1 MKIYEFDAL
10 LIKHETLNSAY
21 IEFPFDVEQEFGTK
35 GQVKVLAYFD
45 GYEYRGSLA
54 KMGHSCHFLGL
65 NQKVREAI
73 GKNPGDTI
81 HVKLQKDEAE
91 RILELPEEFEKLLDN
106 ETKARDFFKALSY
119 SNQKKFT
126 DWIISAKKIETRDK
140 RIKEAIEML
149 RNGVKK

>member
-54 KMGHSCHFLGL
+54 KMGHPCHFLGL

-73 GKNPGDTI
+73 GKNPGDII

-91 RILELPEEFEKLLDN
+91 RILDIPEDFENLLDIN
-106 ETKARDFFKALSY
+106 NKAKDFFSSLSY

-126 DWIISAKKIETRDK
+126 DWIISAKKKETREK
-140 RIKEAIEML
+140 RMEEAIDML
-149 RNGVKK
+149 LKGIKK

>member
-1 MKIYEFDAL
+1 
-10 LIKHETLNSAY
+10 
-21 IEFPFDVEQEFGTK
+21 VEQEFGTK

-73 GKNPGDTI
+73 GKNPGDII
-81 HVKLQKDEAE
+81 HVRLQKDEAE
-91 RILELPEEFEKLLDN
+91 RILDIPEDFENLLDIN
-106 ETKARDFFKALSY
+106 NKAKDFFSSLSY

-126 DWIISAKKIETRDK
+126 DWIISAKKKETREK
-140 RIKEAIEML
+140 RMEEAIDML
-149 RNGVKK
+149 LKGIKK